1 LSQKKNEW
9 IKRRFKKSG
18 EFDRLRR
25 ELLAQ
30 FQNGDGTEAF
40 WERVDDIARTR
51 LDAEDKLH
59 LKAAD
64 THHRELLQELDRF
77 PLVERAVADVPA
89 LADPEFAAGIRGHAE
104 NLLKRSQ
111 SIPGGAFPPGV
122 MLALV
127 LTMAT
132 DCVAFFFSLFGLG
145 VEEDVSRSQSNGD
158 ARDDAVGGRRN
169 GADEGPRRDEG
180 MEISDG

>member
-1 LSQKKNEW
+1 MPDS
-9 IKRRFKKSG
+9 IKTPDALVKEFKKSG

-64 THHRELLQELDRF
+64 TLHRELLQELDRF

-111 SIPGGAFPPGV
+111 SIPGG
-122 MLALV
+122 
-127 LTMAT
+127 
-132 DCVAFFFSLFGLG
+132 